1 MPASNIGS
9 SYLQDARNNFDA
21 VRPAPI
27 CTDANQSIGQCQN
40 VHIST
45 NCYYGYHD
53 LKRSEDNHVDT
64 DCEMM
69 ELPERTPSKT
79 TTSRKRSAD
88 EDEFPQRKRIREGM
102 CPFISKALNNILIIC
117 VKECKSL
124 RFPNLT
130 CQKMLS
136 QFYLIML
143 PKWSNK
149 IVL

>member
-1 MPASNIGS
+1 MPASNIG

-69 ELPERTPSKT
+69 ELPERGPSKT

-88 EDEFPQRKRIREGM
+88 EDEFPQRKRIREEVQREKTIE
-102 CPFISKALNNILIIC
+102 PETNETVKLDASNEDISVMESLYWNIHGGNIFHLIQC
-117 VKECKSL
+117 L
-124 RFPNLT
+124 
-130 CQKMLS
+130 
-136 QFYLIML
+136 
-143 PKWSNK
+143 
-149 IVL
+149 

>member
-88 EDEFPQRKRIREGM
+88 EEEFPQRKRIREEVQREKTIE
-102 CPFISKALNNILIIC
+102 PETNETVKLDSSAEDISVMESLYWNIHGGNIFHLIQC
-117 VKECKSL
+117 L
-124 RFPNLT
+124 
-130 CQKMLS
+130 
-136 QFYLIML
+136 
-143 PKWSNK
+143 
-149 IVL
+149 

>member
-1 MPASNIGS
+1 MPASNIG

-69 ELPERTPSKT
+69 ELPERGPSKT

-88 EDEFPQRKRIREGM
+88 EDEFPQRKRIREVSNTGK
-102 CPFISKALNNILIIC
+102 IIASKFSDVAPHFNHHDD
-117 VKECKSL
+117 
-124 RFPNLT
+124 
-130 CQKMLS
+130 
-136 QFYLIML
+136 
-143 PKWSNK
+143 
-149 IVL
+149 